1 MKSALTLALQV
12 AALALIAFAL
22 MLRTPQVS
30 GFSMEPHI
38 DSGEY
43 VVINTIAYRF
53 SLPQRGQ
60 IVAFRHE
67 RTAPEIFLKRIIGI
81 PGDSIRIDRGV
92 VVRNGVR
99 LDERYVHYADTRSA
113 REVIVP
119 PGEYYVLGDNRAN
132 SEDSRTWGFVSLH
145 DIIGR
150 AMFGLWPPDRLGS
163 L

>member
-1 MKSALTLALQV
+1 MKLTLQA

-30 GFSMEPHI
+30 GLSMEPHI

-43 VVINTIAYRF
+43 VVINTLAYRF
-53 SLPQRGQ
+53 ESPQRTE

-67 RTAPEIFLKRIIGI
+67 RTAPEVFIKRIIGV
-81 PGDSIRIDRGV
+81 PGDTIRIDHGAV
-92 VVRNGVR
+92 YRNGAP
-99 LDERYVHYADTRSA
+99 LDEPYVRFRDNRSEATLTVPAD
-113 REVIVP
+113 
-119 PGEYYVLGDNRAN
+119 GYYVLGDNRAN
-132 SEDSRTWGFVSLH
+132 SEDSRTWGFVKSG

-150 AMFGLWPPDRLGS
+150 AMFGLWPLDRVGS

>member
-1 MKSALTLALQV
+1 MTLALQV

-30 GFSMEPHI
+30 GRSMEPHI

-53 SLPQRGQ
+53 ARPQRGQ

-67 RTAPEIFLKRIIGI
+67 RTAPEIFLKRILGI
-81 PGDSIRIDRGV
+81 PGDTIRIDRGV
-92 VVRNGVR
+92 VVRDGTR
-99 LDERYVHYADTRSA
+99 LDESYVHYADERSA
-113 REVIVP
+113 PQVTVP
-119 PGEYYVLGDNRAN
+119 PDDYYVLGDNRAN
-132 SEDSRTWGFVSLH
+132 SEDSRTWGFVNLH

-150 AMFGLWPPDRLGS
+150 AMFGLWPPDHLGS

>member
-1 MKSALTLALQV
+1 MTLALQA

-30 GFSMEPHI
+30 GLSMEPRI

-43 VVINTIAYRF
+43 VVINTIAYR
-53 SLPQRGQ
+53 LGAPQHGQ

-67 RTAPEIFLKRIIGI
+67 RTAPEVFLKRIIGI
-81 PGDSIRIDRGV
+81 PGDTIRIDRGV
-92 VVRNGVR
+92 VVRNGERLEEPYVR
-99 LDERYVHYADTRSA
+99 FRDGRSTA
-113 REVIVP
+113 EVNVP
-119 PGEYYVLGDNRAN
+119 PAEYYVLGDNRAN
-132 SEDSRTWGFVSLH
+132 SEDSRTWGFVSTR

-150 AMFGLWPPDRLGS
+150 AMFGLWPLNRLGS

>member
-1 MKSALTLALQV
+1 MTLALQA
-12 AALALIAFAL
+12 AALVLIAFAL

-43 VVINTIAYRF
+43 VVINTIAYRLG
-53 SLPQRGQ
+53 SPQHGQ

-67 RTAPEIFLKRIIGI
+67 RTAPEVFLKRIIGI
-81 PGDSIRIDRGV
+81 PGDTIRIDRGV
-92 VVRNGVR
+92 VVRDGER
-99 LDERYVHYADTRSA
+99 LNESYVHFPDERSA
-113 REVIVP
+113 PEVSVP

-132 SEDSRTWGFVSLH
+132 SEDSRTWGFVSTH

-150 AMFGLWPPDRLGS
+150 AMFGLWPLDRLGS